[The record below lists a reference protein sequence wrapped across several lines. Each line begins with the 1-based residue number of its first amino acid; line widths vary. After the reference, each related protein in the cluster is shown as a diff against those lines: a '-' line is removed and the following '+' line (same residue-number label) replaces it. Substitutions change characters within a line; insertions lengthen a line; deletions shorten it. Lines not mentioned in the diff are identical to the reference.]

1 MGKYIQEC
9 VRIRQSGTSEAQRN
23 LAKLMMN
30 AVFGKSMQQVRGRA
44 SYKIVSSEEKF
55 KKSVNNPTFKRTV
68 RLDNDIHLV
77 EKSTPSVLLNQPI
90 FVGQAVLDL
99 SKVHMF
105 AFWYDTL
112 IPEFGREN
120 IKLLGSDT
128 DSVFFEVTGN
138 KNVYDNIT
146 GNLAPQM
153 DLANYPPEMGQ
164 DKTNDTLLG
173 FFKDEL
179 ACNPRKNLP
188 MRMITEFVGLRAKV
202 YAFESC
208 ELDTGKSCSTK
219 KVLKGLK
226 PNGIEFE
233 NYKRA
238 LFSGVEQYAINHG
251 IRSFKRQN
259 RLIKQKKKS
268 LSSVYD
274 KRIVC
279 ENLIDTHAYGYNP
292 VK

>member
-1 MGKYIQEC
+1 MGAYIKEC

-23 LAKLMMN
+23 LAKLLMN
-30 AVFGKSMQQVRGRA
+30 ATFGKSMQQVRGRA
-44 SYKIVSSEEKF
+44 SYKIVSTETSF
-55 KKSVNNPTFKRTV
+55 KKAVNNSSFKRTV
-68 RLDNDIHLV
+68 RLDDDIHLV
-77 EKSTPSVLLNQPI
+77 ESSSSSVCLNQPI
-90 FVGQAVLDL
+90 FVGQAILDL

-105 AFWYDTL
+105 SFWYDTL

-120 IKLLGSDT
+120 LTLLGSDT
-128 DSVFFEVTGN
+128 DSLIFEVKGVE
-138 KNVYDNIT
+138 NVYDRIT
-146 GNLAPQM
+146 GSLAPHM
-153 DLANYPPEMGQ
+153 DLANSPKEMGQ
-164 DKTNDTLLG
+164 DMKNDTLLG

-179 ACNPRKNLP
+179 ACNSRKKLP
-188 MRMITEFVGLRAKV
+188 MRTITEFVGLRAKV

-208 ELDTGKSCSTK
+208 EIDTGKSCQTK
-219 KVLKGLK
+219 KILKGLK
-226 PNGIEFE
+226 PTLLFFE

-238 LFSGVEQYAINHG
+238 LFSGVEQYTVNHS

-259 RLIKQKKKS
+259 RLIKQNKKS

-279 ENLIDTHAYGYNP
+279 KNLINTHAYGYNP